1 MHLNKVYL
9 SSIYLLRNISNVVTL
24 CLLSPLFINKEQKL
38 TVLFIE
44 DQINLTIRFAV
55 RDFET
60 CL

>member
-38 TVLFIE
+38 TVLFIK